1 MCLSST
7 DSLSI
12 ASCMHGWPTV
22 PGKWLAF
29 TLCFGA
35 RATLILCCRPEKK
48 SHVRWK
54 NSSKLMTQ
62 VKLTNSA
69 AQLLAIGLS
78 MGFDWALALALWLDW
93 ALCKNLLWLGDM
105 SFSRFTPLA
114 GDPGFSLFTSLAGNA
129 GFSLFIPLTGAE
141 ASALSSSLSSFT
153 RTMGAS
159 PTGLALH
166 QPALQHAPQPHICS
180 WDPPTKALGCD
191 GCDSPVEVKRSLMNS
206 RVPTQMSLVDI
217 NATMSGPS
225 SMSPSPTPCSSSA
238 RSAAVTGILVPLSRL
253 FYAGILTA
261 ITFLNSRTVSLYLW

>member
-1 MCLSST
+1 
-7 DSLSI
+7 
-12 ASCMHGWPTV
+12 
-22 PGKWLAF
+22 
-29 TLCFGA
+29 
-35 RATLILCCRPEKK
+35 
-48 SHVRWK
+48 
-54 NSSKLMTQ
+54 
-62 VKLTNSA
+62 
-69 AQLLAIGLS
+69 
-78 MGFDWALALALWLDW
+78 
-93 ALCKNLLWLGDM
+93 M

-129 GFSLFIPLTGAE
+129 GFSLFIPLTGAD

-261 ITFLNSRTVSLYLW
+261 ITFLNSRTVSLYL